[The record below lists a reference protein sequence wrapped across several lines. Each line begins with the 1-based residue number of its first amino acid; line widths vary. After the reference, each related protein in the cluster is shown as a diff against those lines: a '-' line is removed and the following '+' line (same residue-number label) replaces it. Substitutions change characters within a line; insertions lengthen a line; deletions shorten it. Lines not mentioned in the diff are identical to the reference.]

1 MAALTDAAADATRL
15 PAAAPDGADARL
27 IAGRGTPEPDWLR
40 AAWLR
45 ALPEAAPDALLG
57 DARRLVVVA
66 PHPDDEVLGAG
77 GLMALAAARGLPVR
91 VLALTDGE
99 RCYPTLPGAARA
111 SLARIRRVELHRAL
125 ERLGVASGGVE
136 HLRLPDGGLQA
147 AGAALALRIHRL
159 LQPRDLVLTTW
170 RRDGHPDHEAAAAA
184 VADAAGRA
192 GCRRMEFPVWG
203 WHWAH
208 PDGRDLPVADMRRL
222 PLDRP
227 TRARKL
233 WALRAFASQLG
244 RGSAMP
250 AAAEPILPRWV
261 LARFRR
267 DFETFVL

>member
-1 MAALTDAAADATRL
+1 MIDAAIDATL
-15 PAAAPDGADARL
+15 PPAAAPAPDEADARL
-27 IAGRGTPEPDWLR
+27 IAGRGTPESAWRQSSWLQ
-40 AAWLR
+40 
-45 ALPEAAPDALLG
+45 ALPEAAPEALLG

-77 GLMALAAARGLPVR
+77 GLIALAAARGLPVW

-99 RCYPTLPGAARA
+99 RCYPALPEASHAALAQARRA
-111 SLARIRRVELHRAL
+111 ELHRAL
-125 ERLGVASGGVE
+125 ARLGVGSGGVE

-147 AGAALALRIHRL
+147 EGAALALRIHRL
-159 LQPRDLVLTTW
+159 LRPHDLVLTTW

-184 VADAAGRA
+184 VADAAGCS

-203 WHWAH
+203 WHWAR

-222 PLDRP
+222 PLDRA

-244 RGSAMP
+244 RGPAMP
-250 AAAEPILPRWV
+250 AAAEPILPAWV